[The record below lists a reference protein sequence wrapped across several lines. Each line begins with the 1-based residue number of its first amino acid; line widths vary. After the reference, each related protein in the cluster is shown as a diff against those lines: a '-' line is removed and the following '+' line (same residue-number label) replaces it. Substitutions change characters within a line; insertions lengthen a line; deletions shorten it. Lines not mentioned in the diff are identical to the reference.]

1 MTDRKTV
8 KRHSL
13 NLQKSVDQGNHT
25 GGEHREDLLVSF
37 THDGPVLK
45 DEPSKS
51 GLSARKKRKVGKT
64 LGSVGPD
71 YSEAKVQQLSSAK
84 LELEKNHA
92 MILVGTHNADDTTK
106 FDANQNG
113 SDSKNNYNEPGELNE
128 EQQAR
133 VLAAANAMVEED
145 TLLMISSGQDLACV
159 DDPLGTQPSTAASG
173 TEEQGSQLSSYQKYV
188 HKKPSQVGPP
198 ELPHHNYDNIH
209 DIDDLI
215 IATSQKA
222 NEWFTKN
229 VPEGLRGKPR
239 PFTDEEDAII
249 DYYLAGFCHFK
260 KWNRDDLC
268 NRIWTND
275 RTKDKF
281 WKKVCKAIPYRTQSS
296 IYKHIRR
303 RYHIFDVRAKWNS
316 EDDDKL
322 KTLAITREGQWKTI
336 GEILGRM
343 PEDCRDRWRNYI
355 KCGPR
360 RALQKWTPEEETN
373 LVSVVNEM
381 LHSLRSKEGKDVDA
395 SKINWTVVSEQLNG
409 SRSRIQCRYKWT
421 KLNANQNRIELPR
434 MSNETKLWL
443 LRKLEKKHT
452 KSLEK
457 VKWHKLMKSY
467 VKNKPDNAGWTQ
479 KDFEQYLS
487 DLVLQS
493 SQKLNFQNAI
503 KDEITR
509 LNS

>member
-1 MTDRKTV
+1 
-8 KRHSL
+8 
-13 NLQKSVDQGNHT
+13 
-25 GGEHREDLLVSF
+25 
-37 THDGPVLK
+37 
-45 DEPSKS
+45 
-51 GLSARKKRKVGKT
+51 
-64 LGSVGPD
+64 
-71 YSEAKVQQLSSAK
+71 
-84 LELEKNHA
+84 
-92 MILVGTHNADDTTK
+92 
-106 FDANQNG
+106 
-113 SDSKNNYNEPGELNE
+113 
-128 EQQAR
+128 
-133 VLAAANAMVEED
+133 
-145 TLLMISSGQDLACV
+145 
-159 DDPLGTQPSTAASG
+159 
-173 TEEQGSQLSSYQKYV
+173 
-188 HKKPSQVGPP
+188 
-198 ELPHHNYDNIH
+198 
-209 DIDDLI
+209 
-215 IATSQKA
+215 
-222 NEWFTKN
+222 
-229 VPEGLRGKPR
+229 
-239 PFTDEEDAII
+239 
-249 DYYLAGFCHFK
+249 
-260 KWNRDDLC
+260 
-268 NRIWTND
+268 
-275 RTKDKF
+275 
-281 WKKVCKAIPYRTQSS
+281 
-296 IYKHIRR
+296 
-303 RYHIFDVRAKWNS
+303 
-316 EDDDKL
+316 
-322 KTLAITREGQWKTI
+322 
-336 GEILGRM
+336 M

-395 SKINWTVVSEQLNG
+395 SKINWTVVSEQMNG

-421 KLNANQNRIELPR
+421 KLNENQNRIELPR